1 VGETNLGL
9 LPVAAEVRPSESC
22 VPVLEF
28 SDDEIEARI
37 CRAKELGAIAVVEG
51 TKHPDYPKVA
61 AVLADPWGYR
71 FELTS
76 FHD

>member
-1 VGETNLGL
+1 VGDINLGL
-9 LPVAAEVRPSESC
+9 LPVGAEVRPSESC

-28 SDDEIEARI
+28 SDLEIEARI
-37 CRAKELGAIAVVEG
+37 GRAKELGATAVIEG
-51 TKHPDYPKVA
+51 ADHPDYPKVA

-76 FHD
+76 FHG